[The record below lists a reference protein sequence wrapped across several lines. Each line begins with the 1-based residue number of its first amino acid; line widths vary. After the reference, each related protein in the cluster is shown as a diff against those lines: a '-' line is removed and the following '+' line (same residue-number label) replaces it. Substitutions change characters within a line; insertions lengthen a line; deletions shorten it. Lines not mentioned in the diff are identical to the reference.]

1 MRTKLKQKLRSQL
14 IVKRQMEL
22 FFNYQSKGKSIPSGI
37 INGSL
42 EVFEEKETKLD
53 PGALSFRC
61 IKFAI
66 LSFKKENS
74 PLYLR

>member
-1 MRTKLKQKLRSQL
+1 MK
-14 IVKRQMEL
+14 L
-22 FFNYQSKGKSIPSGI
+22 FFNCQSKEKSIPSGI

-42 EVFEEKETKLD
+42 EVFEEKETNLD

-61 IKFAI
+61 IILAI